1 VTPEPETDPAEGE
14 EQYERLDREL
24 MELLN
29 ELRVTLPGVQVLF
42 AFLLTVPFTQRFN
55 QLSDRTVDVYFAA
68 VIASALTSILLIAPA
83 AHHRARFRGG
93 TRPAMIRV
101 ANVMALLGMICLSVA
116 LGAAVY
122 VVADLVYG
130 GNARLAAAGVTGGAA
145 IIWFVIPLF
154 YPREQR
160 RP

>member
-1 VTPEPETDPAEGE
+1 VAPQDQTRSDEGA
-14 EQYERLDREL
+14 QERLDREL

-42 AFLLTVPFTQRFN
+42 AFLLTVPFTQRFD
-55 QLSDRTVDVYFAA
+55 QLSPNTVDVYFAA
-68 VIASALTSILLIAPA
+68 VVASALASILLIAPA
-83 AHHRARFRGG
+83 AHHRIRFRGG
-93 TRPAMIRV
+93 TRPEMIRV
-101 ANVMALLGMICLSVA
+101 ANVLALAGMISLSIA

-130 GNARLAAAGVTGGAA
+130 GGKARLAAAGVTGGAA
-145 IIWFVIPLF
+145 IMWFVIPLF
-154 YPREQR
+154 YRRVQR